1 MELDRKELRIGNILV
16 KIRCS
21 KAIGMINSYRIEL
34 DRSEL
39 MEKRRKMKRKEEK
52 LKKRLR
58 EEKRGFDER
67 CGSENTM

>member
-1 MELDRKELRIGNILV
+1 MELDGKELRIGNLLV

-39 MEKRRKMKRKEEK
+39 MEKRRKMTRKKEKWKR
-52 LKKRLR
+52 RLR
-58 EEKRGFDER
+58 EAKRIFDER
-67 CGSENTM
+67 CGGEKTM